1 MYLWLWCHCLPL
13 TGDSRG
19 QLGTAWASTLTIAP
33 SSLTQDSMGQH
44 GPCPN
49 PRPTPG
55 SWCPTPDTS
64 RHHHSHTRVTR
75 THCWMQYDYD
85 NLHVQNICFEWYQY
99 HILKAS
105 LSFLVLVF
113 LPSPVLPS
121 PQWRHQSQ
129 SEAATRPGC
138 PSVCWPAAPRARG
151 TIIRRFRR
159 LTNFI
164 SDFKI
169 SPPSPDDRVP
179 ADHFLPFI
187 SHHKK
192 MILFILSSL
201 LVKWNWLAEDNTLL
215 TATGFSH
222 PFLLLVA
229 LVIPI
234 LLDIYL
240 DVIYSTSALLFA
252 HFDLIVVSI

>member
-1 MYLWLWCHCLPL
+1 MYLWLWCHCLP
-13 TGDSRG
+13 
-19 QLGTAWASTLTIAP
+19 LTIAP

-99 HILKAS
+99 LILKAS

-138 PSVCWPAAPRARG
+138 PSVCWPTAPGHWAQLSGGSVVWPTLFLILKSLLRLQMIGFQLITSFRLYP
-151 TIIRRFRR
+151 IIRRWYF
-159 LTNFI
+159 LF
-164 SDFKI
+164 FL
-169 SPPSPDDRVP
+169 
-179 ADHFLPFI
+179 HF
-187 SHHKK
+187 S
-192 MILFILSSL
+192 
-201 LVKWNWLAEDNTLL
+201 
-215 TATGFSH
+215 
-222 PFLLLVA
+222 
-229 LVIPI
+229 
-234 LLDIYL
+234 
-240 DVIYSTSALLFA
+240 
-252 HFDLIVVSI
+252 